1 MNILEVKE
9 LSKIYLGKINYTAL
23 ENITFNLKE
32 GEFVGIMGSS
42 GSGKTTLLNCIS
54 TIDEP
59 LSGEVLINNKNPH
72 KLKEEELAKFRREEL
87 GFVFQDF
94 NLVNTLTVKE
104 NIILPLVLDN
114 ISLKVMEERLDKIIK
129 FLGIE
134 TILDKR
140 VFEISGGQAQ
150 RVSIA
155 RAVIHNPSL
164 LLADE
169 PTGNLDTKAAKDVM
183 NIFTTIN
190 SELNT
195 SILMVT
201 HDPYIASFCDRVI
214 FIKDGNLYNEIYKGD
229 NKSIFYKKIIDML
242 SFLGGNRD
250 DI

>member
-32 GEFVGIMGSS
+32 GEFVGVMGPS

-59 LSGEVLINNKNPH
+59 SSGEVLINDKNPH

-114 ISLKVMEERLDKIIK
+114 INLKVMEERLDKTIK
-129 FLGIE
+129 FLEIE

-155 RAVIHNPSL
+155 RAIIHNPSI

>member
-1 MNILEVKE
+1 MDVLEVKS

-23 ENITFNLKE
+23 ESIDFNLKE
-32 GEFVGIMGSS
+32 GEFVGVMGPS
-42 GSGKTTLLNCIS
+42 GSGKTTLLNCVS

-59 LSGEVLINNKNPH
+59 STGEVLVNGKNPH
-72 KLKEEELAKFRREEL
+72 KLGEEELSRFRRKEL

-114 ISLKVMEERLDKIIK
+114 VDSEVMEERLNKITK
-129 FLGIE
+129 LLGIE
-134 TILDKR
+134 KILNKR
-140 VFEISGGQAQ
+140 TFEISGGQAQ
-150 RVSIA
+150 RVAVA
-155 RAVIHNPSL
+155 RALIHDPSL

-183 NIFTTIN
+183 KIFTTIN
-190 SELNT
+190 KELNT

-201 HDPYIASFCDRVI
+201 HDPYIASFCNRVI

-229 NKSIFYKKIIDML
+229 NTSIFYKKIIDML
-242 SFLGGNRD
+242 SFLGGNID

>member
-1 MNILEVKE
+1 MNILEVKK

-32 GEFVGIMGSS
+32 GEFVGVMGPS

-59 LSGEVLINNKNPH
+59 SSGEVLINDKNPH

-94 NLVNTLTVKE
+94 NLVNTLTAKE

-155 RAVIHNPSL
+155 RAIIHNPSI

-214 FIKDGNLYNEIYKGD
+214 FIKDGKLYNEIYKGD

>member
-1 MNILEVKE
+1 MNVLEVKN

-23 ENITFNLKE
+23 ESIDFNLKE
-32 GEFVGIMGSS
+32 GEFVGVMGPS
-42 GSGKTTLLNCIS
+42 GSGKTTLLNCVS

-59 LSGEVLINNKNPH
+59 STGEVLVNGKDPH
-72 KLKEEELAKFRREEL
+72 KLGEEELSKFRRKEL

-114 ISLKVMEERLDKIIK
+114 VGPKVMKEGLNKITK
-129 FLGIE
+129 LLGIE
-134 TILDKR
+134 KLLNKR
-140 VFEISGGQAQ
+140 TFEISGGQAQ
-150 RVSIA
+150 RVAIA
-155 RAVIHNPSL
+155 RALIHNPPL

-183 NIFTTIN
+183 KIFTTIN
-190 SELNT
+190 EELTT

-201 HDPYIASFCDRVI
+201 HDPYIASFCNRVI
-214 FIKDGNLYNEIYKGD
+214 FIKDGNLYNEIHRGD
-229 NKSIFYKKIIDML
+229 NKTVFYKKIIDML
-242 SFLGGNRD
+242 SFLGGNVD

>member
-1 MNILEVKE
+1 MVLQVKN

-23 ENITFNLKE
+23 ERIEFNLKK
-32 GEFVGIMGSS
+32 GEFVGVMGPS
-42 GSGKTTLLNCIS
+42 GSGKTTLLNCVS

-59 LSGEVLINNKNPH
+59 STGEVLVNGKNPH
-72 KLKEEELAKFRREEL
+72 KLGEEELSKFRRSEL

-114 ISLKVMEERLDKIIK
+114 IGLEIIEERLNKISK
-129 FLGIE
+129 LLGIKE
-134 TILDKR
+134 ILNKR
-140 VFEISGGQAQ
+140 TFEISGGQAQ
-150 RVSIA
+150 RIAIA
-155 RAVIHNPSL
+155 RALIHNPSL

-183 NIFTTIN
+183 KIFTAIN
-190 SELNT
+190 EELNT

-201 HDPYIASFCDRVI
+201 HDPYIASFCNRVI
-214 FIKDGNLYNEIYKGD
+214 FIKDGNLYNEIHKGD

-242 SFLGGNRD
+242 SFLGGNID

>member
-1 MNILEVKE
+1 M
-9 LSKIYLGKINYTAL
+9 
-23 ENITFNLKE
+23 
-32 GEFVGIMGSS
+32 
-42 GSGKTTLLNCIS
+42 
-54 TIDEP
+54 
-59 LSGEVLINNKNPH
+59 
-72 KLKEEELAKFRREEL
+72 
-87 GFVFQDF
+87 
-94 NLVNTLTVKE
+94 NTLTVKE